1 MNKLRTFDLVGRVA
15 VCSRL
20 AKTAGAKRVLA
31 RFAKD
36 RVCELGPGAIKMAQ
50 ALSTRVDVV
59 GKEAA
64 AVLSELQD
72 QVPPT
77 MSEKDVWDALD
88 AAGIDGDML
97 QLDPVPHK
105 VASIAQVHRGTL
117 NGVPVA
123 IKVQHPGVEVTLREN
138 CDDLIQAMAFLESL
152 GVPVG
157 DLAGMR
163 SLCESIVSETD
174 FIAEKE
180 NAERMREAEGIGVVI
195 PRVSRHSTGNIL
207 IMEWVDSSRLSTRED
222 AALLI
227 EVFMNQVNHGL
238 THGDPHP
245 GNVGKTDDGRL
256 VLYDFGCVAT
266 VPCNI
271 TEVAQKVASC
281 MARSDFE
288 GVVNTLTVARVIQ
301 PGADPRVMR
310 KLFTRG
316 MSGMDISQ
324 GPPFK
329 LTDSSYTFFRAMAIV
344 DGSCRS
350 LDPDMD
356 YRFLLGKLELTETF
370 MNTAIS
376 TPSRIISM
384 NQDITDISEKMDE
397 NIDRIQYVLLA
408 SLIAHML
415 ISPGM

>member
-1 MNKLRTFDLVGRVA
+1 MNKLLTFDLVGRVA
-15 VCSRL
+15 VGSRL

-31 RFAKD
+31 RFAKE
-36 RVCELGPGAIKMAQ
+36 RACELGPGAIKMAQ

-59 GKEAA
+59 GKDAA
-64 AVLSELQD
+64 LVLAELQD

-77 MSEKDVWDALD
+77 MSGKDVWDALN
-88 AAGIDGDML
+88 AAGIDGDMMK
-97 QLDPVPHK
+97 LDPVPYK

-123 IKVQHPGVEVTLREN
+123 VKIQHPGVEVELREN
-138 CDDLIQAMAFLESL
+138 FDDLIQAMAFLESL

-163 SLCESIVSETD
+163 SLCESIVLETD

-180 NAERMREAEGIGVVI
+180 NAERMRDTEGPSVVI
-195 PRVSRHSTGNIL
+195 PRVSRHSTGNVL
-207 IMEWVDSSRLSTRED
+207 IMEWVDSDRLSTRED
-222 AALLI
+222 AALLF
-227 EVFMNQVNHGL
+227 EVFMNQVNNGV

-245 GNVGKTDDGRL
+245 GNVGKTADGRL
-256 VLYDFGCVAT
+256 VMYDFGCVAT

-271 TEVAQKVASC
+271 VEVAQQVASC

-288 GVVNTLTVARVIQ
+288 GMVKALTAAGVIH

-310 KLFTRG
+310 RLLTRG
-316 MSGMDISQ
+316 MNGMDLSE

-329 LTDSSYTFFRAMAIV
+329 LTDTSYTFFRAAAIV

-356 YRFLLGKLELTETF
+356 YRFLMGKLELTDTF
-370 MNTAIS
+370 METAIS
-376 TPSRIISM
+376 APSRIISM
-384 NQDITDISEKMDE
+384 NQEIADISEKLDE
-397 NIDRIQYVLLA
+397 NMERIQYALLA
-408 SLIAHML
+408 SIIAHIL
-415 ISPGM
+415 INPGM